1 MERYIPFNFKR
12 FRESTSHLEISQ
24 HVMDYLKHKDASK
37 LLQIIADD
45 LLKTGNKRAADKIL
59 NIIHEI

>member
-1 MERYIPFNFKR
+1 
-12 FRESTSHLEISQ
+12 
-24 HVMDYLKHKDASK
+24 MDYLKHKDASK